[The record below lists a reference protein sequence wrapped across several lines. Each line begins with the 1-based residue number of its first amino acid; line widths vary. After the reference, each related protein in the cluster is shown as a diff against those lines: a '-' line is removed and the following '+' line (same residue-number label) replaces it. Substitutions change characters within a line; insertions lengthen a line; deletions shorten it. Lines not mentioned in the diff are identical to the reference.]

1 MCAVVQQDST
11 PVDRLYSDFTRI
23 LEQISRTD
31 LSLRT
36 SAEEIFQKSLYVA
49 IGSYFE
55 QRVTH
60 HILDLVS
67 ESSGA
72 NLLVTEFV
80 QNKAIGRQYH
90 TLFGWTDNNANAFFR
105 LFGNEFRAYMTDHVR
120 NNPDY
125 AEAAKAFLE
134 IGNVRNEV
142 AHEFGN
148 VSLNKTSDDIY
159 SRYEKALEF
168 VEQIPLHFKAFLASR
183 QSTGSE

>member
-1 MCAVVQQDST
+1 MMQQQST

-23 LEQISRTD
+23 LERIEDTD

-60 HILDLVS
+60 HILEFVS
-67 ESSGA
+67 GSSGA
-72 NLLVTEFV
+72 NLLVSEFV
-80 QNKAIGRQYH
+80 RNKAIGRQYH
-90 TLFGWTDNNANAFFR
+90 TLFGWSDNNANAFFR
-105 LFGNEFRAYMTDHVR
+105 LFGNEFRAYMVDHVR

-148 VSLNKTSDDIY
+148 VSLNKSSDDIY
-159 SRYEKALEF
+159 SRYKEALSF
-168 VEQIPLHFKAFLASR
+168 VEQIPLHFAAFLESR
-183 QSTGSE
+183 QSPDSE